1 MFSTKIIRF
10 AATGL
15 VFGLAVILATIL
27 WRHYMYSP
35 WTRDGR
41 VKADVITIAPD
52 VSGLV
57 VNVPVQDNSKVKKG
71 DLLLVIDPDRYRF
84 ALARAEA
91 QLEAAR
97 TETERLSAEARRRAG
112 VGVDV
117 VSREGHEQ
125 AAAAALVARAR
136 ERELETERDLARLN
150 LERTEIRASVD
161 GYVTNLRVFTGDYAN
176 TGVPL
181 MALIDANSFWICGYF
196 EETKLPGIHLGDE
209 ASIEL
214 AAGTAFFSGTVEGI
228 AKGIGERDNPTGS
241 ELLVNSTPTYNW
253 VRLAQRIPVRI
264 AITGPVPENMAMG
277 MTCTVIVQAK
287 E

>member
-1 MFSTKIIRF
+1 MLRTKIIRV
-10 AATGL
+10 AVTGL
-15 VFGLAVILATIL
+15 MFTLAVVLAVIL

-57 VNVPVQDNSKVKKG
+57 AGVPVKDNDKVKKG
-71 DLLLVIDPDRYRF
+71 DLLLVIDQERYKLEL
-84 ALARAEA
+84 AQAEAKLEAARAEA
-91 QLEAAR
+91 G
-97 TETERLSAEARRRAG
+97 RLAAEARRRAG
-112 VGVDV
+112 VGEDV

-125 AAAAALVARAR
+125 ATAAAQVAAAQLHRM
-136 ERELETERDLARLN
+136 EMERDIARLN
-150 LERTEIRASVD
+150 LARTEIRSPVD
-161 GYVTNLRVFTGDYAN
+161 GYVTNLHVFPGDYAGR
-176 TGVPL
+176 GVPL
-181 MALIDANSFWICGYF
+181 MAVIDADSFWICGYF
-196 EETKLPGIHLGDE
+196 EETKLPGIHPGD
-209 ASIEL
+209 AVSIEL

>member
-1 MFSTKIIRF
+1 MSSVKVIRF
-10 AATGL
+10 MLTSL
-15 VFGLAVILATIL
+15 TFGLAIALAAIL
-27 WRHYMYSP
+27 WQHYMYSP

-57 VNVPVQDNSKVKKG
+57 VSVPVKDNDRVKKG
-71 DLLLVIDPDRYRF
+71 DLLIVIDPDRYKL
-84 ALARAEA
+84 ALAQAEAELEAARAEA
-91 QLEAAR
+91 GR
-97 TETERLSAEARRRAG
+97 MYAESNRRAG
-112 VGVDV
+112 VGEDV

-125 AAAAALVARAR
+125 AAAAARVAQAQLHKM
-136 ERELETERDLARLN
+136 EIVRDMAGLN
-150 LERTEIRASVD
+150 LERTEIRSPVD
-161 GYVTNLRVFTGDYAN
+161 GYVTNLHVFPGDYAN
-176 TGVPL
+176 KGTPL
-181 MALIDANSFWICGYF
+181 MAVLDADSFWSCGYF
-196 EETKLPGIHLGDE
+196 EETKLPDIHPG
-209 ASIEL
+209 AAVSIEL
-214 AAGTAFFSGTVEGI
+214 AAGTAVFKGRVEGI

-264 AITGPVPENMAMG
+264 SIVGPMPENLAMG